1 MALTWDQ
8 IGNLGLTTAQK
19 NKLAQAEALGVAI
32 ARRERPDT
40 SGVTAAQAKQIRN
53 FVNDMRQ
60 RLEPAM
66 LAADY
71 IIRKMREDA
80 ARAADDAVPDN
91 PL

>member
-19 NKLAQAEALGVAI
+19 NKLAQAEALGLAI
-32 ARRERPDT
+32 GRRERPDT

-60 RLEPAM
+60 RLDPAM
-66 LAADY
+66 LCAEHVIRDVRENAA
-71 IIRKMREDA
+71 KT
-80 ARAADDAVPDN
+80 ADDAVPDN